1 MNPEQLEDIYES
13 LALKIDDVGKAHSE
27 LFLAKLALLLAH
39 SVGDVDL
46 VKQYIN
52 DASKDLFA
60 EP

>member
-13 LALKIDDVGKAHSE
+13 LALKIDDVGKEHSE